1 MCCRGFD
8 AREVLARWVY
18 DRDVRK
24 KMLSAL
30 RASTESGLRRP
41 ADLRS
46 LEETLDEELMGQT
59 EHSSQ
64 EPDDSAEDA
73 CLDIVNSG
81 EDEDARSQ
89 AKVDTPQAVGVDTGT
104 SELHASN
111 HVVGEDEGEAEGDQ
125 ENEGEATIM
134 ADSGDEHF
142 GDFGIDDEALL
153 AHVY

>member
-1 MCCRGFD
+1 MC
-8 AREVLARWVY
+8 ARKCSQLSVQVPNLVCDDQQTCVLWRRRWT
-18 DRDVRK
+18 K
-24 KMLSAL
+24 SWHL
-30 RASTESGLRRP
+30 
-41 ADLRS
+41 
-46 LEETLDEELMGQT
+46 GQT

-104 SELHASN
+104 SEA
-111 HVVGEDEGEAEGDQ
+111 EAEGDQ
-125 ENEGEATIM
+125 ENEGEAEGDQENDIDDAPVGRSAAMQAIM